1 MVQKWAQKYFD
12 FFVQFCPNLSISSI
26 LVHFFP
32 ILSIYSILSISS
44 NFVYFIQ
51 FCPFYPILSILSNF
65 VHFIQFCP
73 FCSSFCPFVQF
84 CSFLS
89 ILSFLVHSNQFCS
102 FFHFIFGQKMDFATV
117 CMMFKLSRYDM
128 DNKSPTFGW
137 RSMFWFHPL
146 TNKHQLTIHFL
157 A

>member
-65 VHFIQFCP
+65 VHFIQFCS

-102 FFHFIFGQKMDFATV
+102 FFGLQNSKLQKSYFFFLLKIDFWT
-117 CMMFKLSRYDM
+117 K
-128 DNKSPTFGW
+128 NK
-137 RSMFWFHPL
+137 
-146 TNKHQLTIHFL
+146 
-157 A
+157 